1 MTAEFS
7 ILGPVEIR
15 LRGRTVVPGGSM
27 LQILLGTFLVSGN
40 KVLTVEKLEQ
50 ELWGTTPPLK
60 RENALQA
67 QISRLRRTL
76 ARLEPERVQHRI
88 TTNCTG
94 YQFAIS
100 PNELDSTV
108 FLQTLKAVR
117 NRARRDLYEDI
128 AELRSALALWRGPIF
143 GGLSGDVLCQAAAA
157 KLEEARIT
165 ALELLYDLELQTDEY
180 AKVIP
185 ELTQLI
191 AENPFS
197 EQFCGLLMAALY
209 RSGRQIDAL
218 DVFRKF
224 RHRLAEELG
233 VDPSPTLRHYEKA
246 VLNHDPLL
254 MQLCVTGNRKWN
266 NKSTLMS

>member
-1 MTAEFS
+1 MTTEFF

-15 LRGRTVVPGGSM
+15 AKGQTIAPRGSM
-27 LQILLGTFLVSGN
+27 LQTLLCAFLVSEN
-40 KVLTVEKLEQ
+40 KILAVDKLEQ
-50 ELWGTTPPLK
+50 ELWGTTPPAK
-60 RENALQA
+60 SENALQA

-76 ARLEPERVQHRI
+76 ERLEPERAQHRLI
-88 TTNCTG
+88 TNCAG

-117 NRARRDLYEDI
+117 DHARRNLCEDI
-128 AELRSALALWRGPIF
+128 AELRGALALWRGPIF

-165 ALELLYDLELQTDEY
+165 ALELLYDLELQTGEY
-180 AKVIP
+180 SKIIP
-185 ELTQLI
+185 ELTGLI

-197 EQFCGLLMAALY
+197 EQFCALLMASLY

-218 DVFRKF
+218 DVFHKF
-224 RHRLAEELG
+224 RRRLAEELG
-233 VDPSPTLRHYEKA
+233 VDPSPTLRHYQKA

-254 MQLCVTGNRKWN
+254 MQLYATRNRNRTKIR
-266 NKSTLMS
+266 L